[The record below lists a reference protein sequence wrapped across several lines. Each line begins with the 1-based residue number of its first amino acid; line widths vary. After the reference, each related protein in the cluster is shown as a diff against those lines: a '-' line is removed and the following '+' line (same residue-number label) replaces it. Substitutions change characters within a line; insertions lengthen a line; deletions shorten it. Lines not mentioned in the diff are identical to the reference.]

1 MQQIVIDVR
10 SADEFKMGHY
20 EGALNITPEDLMNGA
35 LQLAEFPKDS
45 QIIVYCRS
53 GARSNAAIHILRDLG
68 FTNLVN
74 GINQRNVEQML
85 NTA

>member
-1 MQQIVIDVR
+1 MKPIVIDVR
-10 SADEFKMGHY
+10 SADEFKMGHF
-20 EGALNITPEDLMNGA
+20 EGALNLTPEDLMNGA
-35 LQLAEFPKDS
+35 PQLDEVPKDS

-53 GARSNAAIHILRDLG
+53 GARSNAAIHILQDLG

-74 GINQRNVEQML
+74 GINQRNIEQML

>member
-1 MQQIVIDVR
+1 MRQIVIDVR
-10 SADEFKMGHY
+10 SADEFSMGHY

-35 LQLAEFPKDS
+35 PQLNEFPKDS

-53 GARSNAAIHILRDLG
+53 GARSNAAIHILQDLG

-85 NTA
+85 NTT

>member
-1 MQQIVIDVR
+1 MQPIIIDVR
-10 SADEFKMGHY
+10 SADEFKMGHF
-20 EGALNITPEDLMNGA
+20 EGALNVTPEDLMNGA
-35 LQLAEFPKDS
+35 PQLDEASKDS

-53 GARSNAAIHILRDLG
+53 GARSNAAIHILQDLG